1 MPAQAA
7 LFWES
12 YIQTY
17 IERDLP
23 GISAVAS
30 TIDYQSV
37 MRMIAIT
44 TGSLLEYSSVANNA
58 HVSSWMTP
66 SADRPTVTFSGRS
79 QFRESVTVRCVMPA
93 QTGSM
98 YHSDLF
104 TS

>member
-44 TGSLLEYSSVANNA
+44 TGSLLEYSSVANNT
-58 HVSSWMTP
+58 HVSS
-66 SADRPTVTFSGRS
+66 STVARYVEILRTAHLLDLVPPDTSRHNFTCCFPGHC
-79 QFRESVTVRCVMPA
+79 SVY
-93 QTGSM
+93 SW
-98 YHSDLF
+98 YE
-104 TS
+104 